1 MCQPARPS
9 LQTLA
14 LVPETTLQHHLTLL
28 SRHLA
33 DRRGAILQAWR
44 EAADADRAQ
53 TTVSSLTRAQ
63 FNDHIPSLLDAFE
76 RKLRAR
82 PGGESAAAADEA
94 KTQQDLQHGLQRWQQ
109 GYHLGELTREWGH
122 LHRCLSLEVAAF
134 ASARPEIGAET
145 VAAAYDELI
154 DLVSE
159 GVNESIGEYTRLQ
172 QAEAAGHVRDLEQA
186 LAKMTEIEK
195 RRAVL
200 IRQAVHDLRGNVQSV
215 STAANVLGE
224 TQLGETDRVE
234 FAKML
239 QHGIG
244 SVSAMLAELMTLAR
258 LEAGQERREIAS
270 FDAAETLT
278 ELCASTRPFAT
289 GRNLFLTSEGPANLP
304 VEGDAGKLRRLVQNL
319 LLNGLKYTV
328 EGGVLVSWG
337 EDKESWWVRVK
348 DTGPGLMAGP
358 GAPIAAGLKE
368 ATASARETAE
378 NDPGSSSQASP
389 ILPLPPG
396 GSAPAGR
403 HAQQAGEGIG
413 LSIVKRLCE
422 LLDASLELASSADTG
437 TTFRV
442 VFPRHYG
449 GASAASVK

>member
-1 MCQPARPS
+1 M
-9 LQTLA
+9 
-14 LVPETTLQHHLTLL
+14 PENTLQQLTLL

-44 EAADADRAQ
+44 EAADADPAQ

-82 PGGESAAAADEA
+82 PGGQSAAAADEA
-94 KTQQDLQHGLQRWQQ
+94 KTQQEMQHGLQRWQQ
-109 GYHLGELTREWGH
+109 GYRLGELTREWGH
-122 LHRCLSLEVAAF
+122 LHCCLSREVAAF
-134 ASARPEIGAET
+134 AAARPEIEAAT

-159 GVNESIGEYTRLQ
+159 GVNQSIGEYTRLQ

-186 LAKMTEIEK
+186 LAKVTEIEE
-195 RRAVL
+195 RRALL

-224 TQLGETDRVE
+224 TQLEETDRVE
-234 FAKML
+234 IAKML
-239 QHGIG
+239 QQGID
-244 SVSAMLAELMTLAR
+244 SVSAMLGELMTLAR
-258 LEAGQERREIAS
+258 LEAGQEHREIAA

-278 ELCASTRPFAT
+278 ELCTSTQPFAAE
-289 GRNLFLTSEGPANLP
+289 RNLFLAREGPAKLP
-304 VEGDAGKLRRLVQNL
+304 VEGDAGKMRRLVQNL
-319 LLNGLKYTV
+319 LLNALRYTL

-358 GAPIAAGLKE
+358 SAPIAAGLKE
-368 ATASARETAE
+368 ATATAREAAKSE
-378 NDPGSSSQASP
+378 PDWPRKGSAV
-389 ILPLPPG
+389 LPLPPG
-396 GSAPAGR
+396 GSATAGH

-422 LLDASLELASSADTG
+422 LLDASLELASSANTG

-449 GASAASVK
+449 SSPEPAKPPRRDP